1 MMGVDGL
8 AQDELISVIIPAHNV
23 ARFVGRTLD
32 SVLKQTH
39 RALDVIV
46 VDDGSTD
53 NTADVVR
60 DIAQRDSRIRLLRS
74 DKLGVSAARNLA
86 IAQAKAQLIAPVDA
100 DDIWHPDKLT
110 RQLAVMR
117 AGADR
122 LGLVYCWSRGIDD
135 NDRVI
140 LPSWNDSSARGDVL
154 QDIVIRGI
162 AGNGS
167 TTLIKRRFIEQV
179 GGYDTTATL
188 SEDWTFY
195 TALAGVCE
203 FDMVPQYL
211 VGYRLHE
218 DSASMMDAGRME
230 QAIAGCTAW
239 IKQRWPDLPA
249 QVFVDRD
256 NLLGTYL
263 AFLAIRQRDYRA
275 ALRYIGSSVRARPST
290 MLSSDVLRLLALI
303 PLHAAGLRHYN
314 WRLWSKPAFADM
326 PVN

>member
-1 MMGVDGL
+1 MNDL
-8 AQDELISVIIPAHNV
+8 AQDEVISVIIPAHNV

-39 RALDVIV
+39 RALDVVV

-53 NTADVVR
+53 DTADIVQ
-60 DIAQRDSRIRLLRS
+60 DIARRDPRVRLLRS
-74 DKLGVSAARNLA
+74 DKLGVSSARNLA
-86 IAQAKAQLIAPVDA
+86 IRQAKAQLIAPIDA

-117 AGADR
+117 AGSDR

-140 LPSWNDSSARGDVL
+140 LPSWNDSAVRGDVL
-154 QDIVIRGI
+154 EDIVIRGI

-167 TTLIKRRFIEQV
+167 TPLIKRRFIEEV

-188 SEDWTFY
+188 SEDWKFY

-203 FDMVPQYL
+203 FDVVPQYL
-211 VGYRLHE
+211 VGYRLHDE
-218 DSASMMDAGRME
+218 SASMTDAARME

-239 IKQRWPDLPA
+239 IKQRWPELPP

-275 ALRYIGSSVRARPST
+275 ALHYIGSSVRARPSV
-290 MLSSDVLRLLALI
+290 MFSSDVLRLLALM

>member
-1 MMGVDGL
+1 MGVSRL
-8 AQDELISVIIPAHNV
+8 AQDDLISVIIPAHNV

-39 RALDVIV
+39 RSLDVVV

-53 NTADVVR
+53 NSADIVQ
-60 DIAQRDSRIRLLRS
+60 DIAHGDPRVRLLRS

-86 IAQAKAQLIAPVDA
+86 IMQAKARLIAPVDA

-110 RQLAVMR
+110 RQLAVLR
-117 AGADR
+117 AGPER

-140 LPSWNDSSARGDVL
+140 LPSWNNSAVRGNVL
-154 QDIVIRGI
+154 EDIVIRGI

-167 TTLIKRRFIEQV
+167 TPLIKRRFIEQV

-188 SEDWTFY
+188 SEDWKFY

-203 FDMVPQYL
+203 FDVVPQYL

-239 IKQRWPDLPA
+239 IKQRWPELRP
-249 QVFVDRD
+249 QVFADRD

-263 AFLAIRQRDYRA
+263 AFLAIRQRDYAA
-275 ALRYIGSSVRARPST
+275 ALRYIGSSVRARPSV
-290 MLSSDVLRLLALI
+290 MFSSDVLRLLALM

-326 PVN
+326 PVD

>member
-1 MMGVDGL
+1 MNDL
-8 AQDELISVIIPAHNV
+8 AQDELISVVIPAHNV

-32 SVLKQTH
+32 SVVKQTH
-39 RALDVIV
+39 RELDVIV

-53 NTADVVR
+53 NTAGIVQ
-60 DIAQRDSRIRLLRS
+60 DIAQRDPRVRLLRS

-86 IAQAKAQLIAPVDA
+86 IGQAKAQLIAPVDA

-117 AGADR
+117 AGPDR

-140 LPSWNDSSARGDVL
+140 LPSWNDSAVRGDVL
-154 QDIVIRGI
+154 RDIVIRGI

-167 TTLIKRRFIEQV
+167 TPLIKRRFIEAV

-188 SEDWTFY
+188 SEDWKFY

-203 FDMVPQYL
+203 FDVVPQYL

-239 IKQRWPDLPA
+239 IKQSWPDLPP
-249 QVFVDRD
+249 QVFVERD

-275 ALRYIGSSVRARPST
+275 ALRYIGSSVRARPSV
-290 MLSSDVLRLLALI
+290 MFSGDVLRLLALM

-314 WRLWSKPAFADM
+314 WRLWSKPAFADL